1 MVKQYLKMLDQSLD
15 QKKQMLDEM
24 IEMTATQ
31 KASLEKDPVDW
42 TGFDDLV
49 GKKAE
54 MIERLDR
61 MDDGF
66 ESVYDRIREELV
78 RDKERHKE
86 FVAEIQKKIQ
96 AVSDASATLMA
107 SERRNKELVEVK
119 MAGERK
125 KLQQRKTTS
134 KVASNYYRSMN
145 KVNLIDPQLMDKKN

>member
-1 MVKQYLKMLDQSLD
+1 MVNQYLKMLDQSLD
-15 QKKQMLDEM
+15 QKKQMLDQM

-31 KASLEKDPVDW
+31 KASLDKDPVDW

-49 GKKAE
+49 EKKAE

-66 ESVYDRIREELV
+66 ESVYERIREELL
-78 RDKERHKE
+78 RDKDLHKD
-86 FVAEIQKKIQ
+86 FVVSIQKKIQ

-107 SERRNKELVEVK
+107 AERRNKALVEKK
-119 MAGERK
+119 MTAERK

-134 KVASNYYRSMN
+134 KVASNYYLNMN
-145 KVNLIDPQLMDKKN
+145 KVNLIDPQLMDEKN

>member
-1 MVKQYLKMLDQSLD
+1 MLKQYLTMLDQSLD
-15 QKKQMLDEM
+15 QKKQILDQM

-31 KASLEKDPVDW
+31 KASLDKDPVDW

-49 GKKAE
+49 EKKAE

-66 ESVYDRIREELV
+66 ESVYERIREELL
-78 RDKERHKE
+78 RDKDQHKE
-86 FVAEIQKKIQ
+86 FVVSIQKKIQ
-96 AVSDASATLMA
+96 AVSDASAALMA
-107 SERRNKELVEVK
+107 AERRNKEMVEKK
-119 MAGERK
+119 MTEERK
-125 KLQQRKTTS
+125 RLQQSKTTS

>member
-1 MVKQYLKMLDQSLD
+1 MVNQYLKMLDQSLD
-15 QKKQMLDEM
+15 QKKQMLDQM

-31 KASLEKDPVDW
+31 KASLDKDPVDW

-49 GKKAE
+49 EKKAE

-66 ESVYDRIREELV
+66 ESVYDRIREELL
-78 RDKERHKE
+78 RDKEQHKE
-86 FVAEIQKKIQ
+86 FVTSIQKKIQ
-96 AVSDASATLMA
+96 AVSDASASLMA
-107 SERRNKELVEVK
+107 AERRNKDLVEKK
-119 MAGERK
+119 MAEERK
-125 KLQQRKTTS
+125 RLQQSKTTS

>member
-1 MVKQYLKMLDQSLD
+1 MLKQYLTMLDQSLN
-15 QKKQMLDEM
+15 QKKQMLDQM

-31 KASLEKDPVDW
+31 KASLDKDPVDW

-49 GKKAE
+49 EKKAE

-66 ESVYDRIREELV
+66 ESVYERIREELL
-78 RDKERHKE
+78 RDKEQHKE
-86 FVAEIQKKIQ
+86 FIVSIQKKIQ
-96 AVSDASATLMA
+96 AVSDAGAALMA
-107 SERRNKELVEVK
+107 AERRNKELVETK
-119 MAGERK
+119 MADEKK

>member
-15 QKKQMLDEM
+15 QKKQMLDQM

-31 KASLEKDPVDW
+31 KASLDKDPVDW
-42 TGFDDLV
+42 TGFDTLV
-49 GKKAE
+49 EKKAE

-66 ESVYDRIREELV
+66 ESVYDRIREELL
-78 RDKERHKE
+78 REKEQYKE
-86 FVAEIQKKIQ
+86 FVTEIKKKIQ

-107 SERRNKELVEVK
+107 AERRNKELVEVK
-119 MAGERK
+119 MADEKK

-134 KVASNYYRSMN
+134 KVASNYYRTMN

>member
-49 GKKAE
+49 EKKAE

-66 ESVYDRIREELV
+66 ESVYDRIREELL
-78 RDKERHKE
+78 RDKEQHKD
-86 FVAEIQKKIQ
+86 FVTEIQKKIQ
-96 AVSDASATLMA
+96 AVSDASASLMA
-107 SERRNKELVEVK
+107 AERRNKELVETK
-119 MAGERK
+119 MADEKK

-134 KVASNYYRSMN
+134 KVASNYYRTMN

>member
-1 MVKQYLKMLDQSLD
+1 MVKQYLRMLDQSLD

-42 TGFDDLV
+42 TGFDALV
-49 GKKAE
+49 EKKAE

-66 ESVYDRIREELV
+66 ESVYDRIREELL
-78 RDKERHKE
+78 KEKEQYRE
-86 FVAEIQKKIQ
+86 FVTEIKKKIQ

-107 SERRNKELVEVK
+107 AERRNKELVEVK
-119 MAGERK
+119 MADEK
-125 KLQQRKTTS
+125 KRLQQRKTTS
-134 KVASNYYRSMN
+134 KVASNYYRTMN

>member
-15 QKKQMLDEM
+15 QKKQMLDQM

-31 KASLEKDPVDW
+31 KASLDKDPVDW
-42 TGFDDLV
+42 TGFDALV
-49 GKKAE
+49 EKKAE

-66 ESVYDRIREELV
+66 ESVYDRIREELL
-78 RDKERHKE
+78 REKEQYKE
-86 FVAEIQKKIQ
+86 FVTEIKKKIQ

-107 SERRNKELVEVK
+107 AERRNKELVEVK
-119 MAGERK
+119 MADEKK

-134 KVASNYYRSMN
+134 KVASNYYRTMN

>member
-1 MVKQYLKMLDQSLD
+1 MVKQYLEMLDQSLD
-15 QKKQMLDEM
+15 QKKQMLDQM

-49 GKKAE
+49 EKKAE

-66 ESVYDRIREELV
+66 ESVYDRIREELL
-78 RDKERHKE
+78 RDKEQYRE
-86 FVAEIQKKIQ
+86 FVAGIQKKIQ
-96 AVSDASATLMA
+96 AVSDASAALMA
-107 SERRNKELVEVK
+107 AERRNKEMVEVK
-119 MAGERK
+119 MAEEK
-125 KLQQRKTTS
+125 KRLQQRKTTS
-134 KVASNYYRSMN
+134 KVASNYYRTMN

>member
-1 MVKQYLKMLDQSLD
+1 MVKQYLRMLDQSLD

-42 TGFDDLV
+42 TGFDALV
-49 GKKAE
+49 EKKAE

-66 ESVYDRIREELV
+66 ESVYDRIREELL
-78 RDKERHKE
+78 KEKEQYRE
-86 FVAEIQKKIQ
+86 FVTEIKKKIQ

-107 SERRNKELVEVK
+107 AERRNKELVEVK
-119 MAGERK
+119 MTDEK
-125 KLQQRKTTS
+125 KRLQQRKTTS
-134 KVASNYYRSMN
+134 KVASNYYRTMN

>member
-1 MVKQYLKMLDQSLD
+1 MVKQYLEMLDQSLD
-15 QKKQMLDEM
+15 QKKQMLDQM

-49 GKKAE
+49 EKKAE

-66 ESVYDRIREELV
+66 ESVYDRIREELL
-78 RDKERHKE
+78 RDKEQYKE
-86 FVAEIQKKIQ
+86 FVAGIQKKIQ
-96 AVSDASATLMA
+96 AVSDASAALMA
-107 SERRNKELVEVK
+107 AERRNKEMVEVK
-119 MAGERK
+119 MAEEK
-125 KLQQRKTTS
+125 KRLQQRKTTS
-134 KVASNYYRSMN
+134 KVASNYYRTMN

>member
-24 IEMTATQ
+24 IEMTAAQ
-31 KASLEKDPVDW
+31 KASLEKDQVDW

-78 RDKERHKE
+78 RDKEQHKE
-86 FVAEIQKKIQ
+86 FVTEIQKKIQ
-96 AVSDASATLMA
+96 AVSDASAALMA
-107 SERRNKELVEVK
+107 AERRNKELVEVK
-119 MAGERK
+119 MADEKK

>member
-31 KASLEKDPVDW
+31 KVSLEKDPVDW

-78 RDKERHKE
+78 RDKEQHKE

-107 SERRNKELVEVK
+107 AERRNKELVEVK
-119 MAGERK
+119 MADEKK

>member
-15 QKKQMLDEM
+15 QKKQMLDQM

-31 KASLEKDPVDW
+31 KASLDKDPVDW
-42 TGFDDLV
+42 TGFDALV
-49 GKKAE
+49 EKKAE

-66 ESVYDRIREELV
+66 ESVYDRIREELL
-78 RDKERHKE
+78 REKEQYKE
-86 FVAEIQKKIQ
+86 FVTEIKKKIQ

-107 SERRNKELVEVK
+107 AERRNKELVEAK
-119 MAGERK
+119 MADEKK

-134 KVASNYYRSMN
+134 KVASNYYRTMN

>member
-1 MVKQYLKMLDQSLD
+1 MVKRYLEMLDQSLN
-15 QKKQMLDEM
+15 QKKQMLDQM

-49 GKKAE
+49 EKKAE

-66 ESVYDRIREELV
+66 ESVYDRIREELL
-78 RDKERHKE
+78 RDKEQYKE

-107 SERRNKELVEVK
+107 AERRNKELVEAK
-119 MAGERK
+119 MADEKK

-134 KVASNYYRSMN
+134 KVASNYYRTMN